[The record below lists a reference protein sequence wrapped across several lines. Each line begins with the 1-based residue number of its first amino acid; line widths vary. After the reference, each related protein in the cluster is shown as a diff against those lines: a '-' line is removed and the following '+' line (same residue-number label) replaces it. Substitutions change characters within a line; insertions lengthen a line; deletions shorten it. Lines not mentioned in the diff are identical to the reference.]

1 MIKGRKSLAE
11 THPEVAKE
19 WHPSLNGDLTAS
31 EVTPG
36 SGKKVWWK
44 CDQGDDHE
52 WETIINDRSNGSNC
66 PICSGQKTVMSNCLA
81 NF

>member
-11 THPEVAKE
+11 THPEITKE

-36 SGKKVWWK
+36 SNKKVWWK
-44 CDQGDDHE
+44 CKKGDDYE
-52 WETIINDRSNGSNC
+52 WESLISSRYEMF
-66 PICSGQKTVMSNCLA
+66 V
-81 NF
+81 